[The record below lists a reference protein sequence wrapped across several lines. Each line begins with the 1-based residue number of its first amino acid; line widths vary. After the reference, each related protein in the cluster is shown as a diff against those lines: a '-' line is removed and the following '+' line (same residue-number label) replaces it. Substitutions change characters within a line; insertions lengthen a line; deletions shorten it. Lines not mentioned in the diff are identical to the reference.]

1 MSFDCI
7 KTICQAILTASET
20 NYSSGLLGQ
29 IMVQQMSNISFTKP
43 FTQQEPIPDAGIQ
56 RAVEIMQTGRLHRYN
71 LAEGEASEVSQLEI
85 EYAKWQGV
93 DYCVACTSG
102 GYAIQL
108 ALRVCGA
115 VPGDKILAN
124 AYTLAP
130 VPGAIHNVGGV
141 PILVDIDDNYH
152 IDMNDLAAKAT
163 TSGARF
169 LLLSHM
175 RGHIADMDKIMDICS
190 DHNICLIEDCA
201 HTMGARWRG
210 TRSGNFGKV
219 AAFSTQ
225 TYKHMNSGE
234 GGFLTTDDAEIAA
247 RAVVSSG
254 SYMLYGRNGAIPA
267 EDVFQKVRLYAPN
280 YSGRMDHMRAAI
292 LRAQLPLIETNLER
306 WNSLYDRLHK
316 RFSAMDGVTIPPRK
330 QEEFYVGSS
339 IQFRVNDIEKSNILG
354 LVAACARRGVE
365 LKWFGD
371 DEPKAFTSRYDSWRY
386 IDDLPIL
393 PTTLKVLANTLDMRI
408 PLTFDTEDCD
418 IIADIIADELLSAA
432 Q

>member
-1 MSFDCI
+1 M
-7 KTICQAILTASET
+7 KTICQAILTASKP
-20 NYSSGLLGQ
+20 NHSVGLIRQ
-29 IMVQQMSNISFTKP
+29 IMVQQMSTISFTKP

-141 PILVDIDDNYH
+141 PILVDIDENYH

-339 IQFRVNDIEKSNILG
+339 IQFRVNGIEESNIPG

-393 PTTLKVLANTLDMRI
+393 PNTLKVLANTLDMRI
-408 PLTFDTEDCD
+408 PLTFDTEDCG
-418 IIADIIADELLSAA
+418 IIADIIADELLSAI